1 MSTKTAAKLQYSHT
15 VGFMSLQGGRGFAN
29 PVDLAFDSDGVMYV
43 PSRGGNDAFDDHVSK
58 RVTKCTV
65 DEEYLGQFS
74 YGGKEDGQIMWPS
87 SIAIDSQGRAYV
99 SDEALN
105 RISVFDKDGTFLY
118 KWGQRGSG
126 EGEFDRPAGIMFDA
140 NGSLLVTDSLNH
152 RVQRYTPEGRFLS
165 QWGSAGD
172 GDGEFNMPWGLAS
185 DSAGNVYVAD
195 WRNDRIQKFSADGEF
210 LKAWAGSDADDG
222 AFNRPSGLAVDA
234 DGVLYVADWGNE
246 RVQVMTQ
253 DGECLAN
260 LRGESGLSKWAH
272 EYFTTNM
279 DELEERE
286 KANLEPEL
294 EYPPGDHLRQESAMV
309 EKLFWGPTTVKIDAQ
324 GRVFVVDTARA
335 RVQVYEWR
343 LG

>member
-29 PVDLAFDSDGVMYV
+29 PVDMVFDTEGAMYV
-43 PSRGGNDAFDDHVSK
+43 LSRGGSDGFDDIISK
-58 RVTKCTV
+58 RITKCTV

-74 YGGKEDGQIMWPS
+74 GGGTEDGKIMWPS
-87 SIAIDSQGRAYV
+87 SIAMDAQERVYV
-99 SDEALN
+99 ADEALH
-105 RISVFDKDGTFLY
+105 RISVFEKGGRYLY
-118 KWGQRGSG
+118 KWGRRGRG
-126 EGEFDRPAGIMFDA
+126 EGEFDRPAGIIFDA
-140 NGSLLVTDSLNH
+140 NGVLLVTDSLNN
-152 RVQRYTPEGRFLS
+152 RVQRYTQEGQFIS

-185 DSAGNVYVAD
+185 DTDGNIYVAD

-210 LKAWAGSDADDG
+210 LKAWNGSDADDG
-222 AFNRPSGLAVDA
+222 TFNRPSGLAVDG

-253 DGECLAN
+253 EGECLAN

-272 EYFTTNM
+272 EYFSTNM

-286 KANLEPEL
+286 KANLEPQL
-294 EYPPGDHLRQESAMV
+294 EYPSGDHLRQESAMV

-324 GRVFVVDTARA
+324 GRVYVVDTARA
-335 RVQVYEWR
+335 RVQVFEWSD
-343 LG
+343 

>member
-1 MSTKTAAKLQYSHT
+1 MSTKTATKLQYSHT

-105 RISVFDKDGTFLY
+105 RISVWDKDGQYLY
-118 KWGQRGSG
+118 KWGRQGSG

-152 RVQRYTPEGRFLS
+152 RVQRYTQRD
-165 QWGSAGD
+165 GS
-172 GDGEFNMPWGLAS
+172 
-185 DSAGNVYVAD
+185 Y
-195 WRNDRIQKFSADGEF
+195 
-210 LKAWAGSDADDG
+210 
-222 AFNRPSGLAVDA
+222 PSGGVPETVTASSTCPGALPRTAPATFTWRTGATTGFKSSRQAV
-234 DGVLYVADWGNE
+234 
-246 RVQVMTQ
+246 
-253 DGECLAN
+253 
-260 LRGESGLSKWAH
+260 SS
-272 EYFTTNM
+272 
-279 DELEERE
+279 
-286 KANLEPEL
+286 
-294 EYPPGDHLRQESAMV
+294 
-309 EKLFWGPTTVKIDAQ
+309 
-324 GRVFVVDTARA
+324 
-335 RVQVYEWR
+335 
-343 LG
+343 